1 MMNQIALEILLAP
14 FAVVLYGSGLLL
26 WPLRRWLRRKQ
37 TVRGKF
43 LTFVFIAQLVAYMTV
58 VCLSLFVH
66 LQHFY
71 DWFIFLIELNVLFT
85 IAGLIAWGRD
95 SRYER
100 RAMARNIV

>member
-1 MMNQIALEILLAP
+1 MMNQIALDILLAP
-14 FAVVLYGSGLLL
+14 LAVVLYGSGLLL

-37 TVRGKF
+37 TVRGKS
-43 LTFVFIAQLVAYMTV
+43 LTFVLIAQMVAYMTV
-58 VCLSLFVH
+58 ACLSFCVH

-100 RAMARNIV
+100 RTTARNIV